1 MPDTAEASI
10 LVINTGSSSLK
21 LGLYV
26 QRDGEETILYDGLAD
41 GIGQGKGTM
50 QLRDGDGKVLR
61 SEDHAAATQHEA
73 LTQAVQWL
81 QALGQQQ
88 PIAIGHRVVHGGP
101 HLTTHQRITP
111 ELLEELKRCVHFA
124 PLHIP
129 MAIQLIEEA
138 QKAFPGIA
146 EFACFDTAFHTTIP
160 ESAARFALPSEL
172 FDEGIRRYG
181 FHGLSYESIVYQLGQ
196 DLPKRTVIAHL
207 GSGASLAAVR
217 EGHSV
222 DTSMGL
228 TPTGGIPMATRTGD
242 LDPGVLLFLLRT
254 KHATADSLEEMLNK
268 HSGLKALSGGKADM
282 RELEEAAQQ
291 GDAKAELAIEIF
303 CARIR
308 ETVAAYAAV
317 LGGLDL
323 LAFTGG
329 IGEHSVRVRRDV
341 CAGLAFLGVAI
352 DETAN
357 AAHAKKLSTEKSAIR
372 VAIVP
377 AEEDRQ
383 IARHCRALL
392 PAAKS

>member
-308 ETVAAYAAV
+308 ETVAAYATV